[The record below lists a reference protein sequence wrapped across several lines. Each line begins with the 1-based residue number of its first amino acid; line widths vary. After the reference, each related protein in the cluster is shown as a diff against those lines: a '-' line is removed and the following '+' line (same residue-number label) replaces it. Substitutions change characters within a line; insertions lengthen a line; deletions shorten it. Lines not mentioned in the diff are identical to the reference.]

1 MSMVETTSETNEYHM
16 QGFIQGIFVRWGE
29 HLAGE
34 TINPLTAVSAYLRK
48 AEGPSQNNSLK
59 INRSFKNPET

>member
-1 MSMVETTSETNEYHM
+1 MAVGRINAAATAKGLSDT
-16 QGFIQGIFVRWGE
+16 IQ
-29 HLAGE
+29 
-34 TINPLTAVSAYLRK
+34 TIKLFNPLTAVSAYLRK